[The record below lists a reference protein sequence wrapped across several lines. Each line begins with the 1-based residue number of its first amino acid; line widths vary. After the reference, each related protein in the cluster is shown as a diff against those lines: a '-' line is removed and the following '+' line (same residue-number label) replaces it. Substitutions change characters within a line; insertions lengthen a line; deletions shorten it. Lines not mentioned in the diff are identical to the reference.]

1 MEKISLIN
9 LINFSHLLF
18 SSFQSS
24 DCQIYLNITTV
35 EEQKITVE
43 LSGQGFC
50 IVSQNAYDTIQNQ
63 EAPPSEYF
71 ETPYSLLDKISPGYR
86 KAFGDNLEKALRKL
100 SQEQNQQNQ

>member
-1 MEKISLIN
+1 M
-9 LINFSHLLF
+9 
-18 SSFQSS
+18 
-24 DCQIYLNITTV
+24 NITTV
-35 EEQKITVE
+35 EDQKITVE

-50 IVSQNAYDTIQNQ
+50 IVCQNAYDTIQNQ

-100 SQEQNQQNQ
+100 SQEQSFKIELASRRYAWKAEHARRQPEKLLRFK

>member
-1 MEKISLIN
+1 MRSCACERTVT
-9 LINFSHLLF
+9 FF

-50 IVSQNAYDTIQNQ
+50 IVCQNAYDTIQNQ

>member
-1 MEKISLIN
+1 M
-9 LINFSHLLF
+9 NFSHFF

-35 EEQKITVE
+35 EDQKITVE

-50 IVSQNAYDTIQNQ
+50 IVCQNAYDTIQNQ
-63 EAPPSEYF
+63 EAPPSDYF

-100 SQEQNQQNQ
+100 SQEQSQQNQ